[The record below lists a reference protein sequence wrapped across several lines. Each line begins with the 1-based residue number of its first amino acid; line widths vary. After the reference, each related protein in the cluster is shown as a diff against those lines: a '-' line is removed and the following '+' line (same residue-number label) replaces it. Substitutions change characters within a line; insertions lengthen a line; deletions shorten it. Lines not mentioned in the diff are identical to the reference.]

1 MGRQLGLFASAEPS
15 VDETFSRIRRTELAD
30 GAWVEHATGWVSG
43 DDALFDAIESTTR
56 WRRERRPM
64 YDRVVDVPRLVAGL
78 PADGPGHP
86 LLERMRDLL
95 AARYGEE
102 FPRTSLALYRNGDDS
117 VAYHGDTTARD
128 LPEAVVATV
137 SLGTPRRLLL
147 RPTAGGRSIAFALG
161 RGDLF
166 VMGGTCQRTWRH
178 GIPKVADSG
187 PRIAVMF
194 RPIWDAAY

>member
-78 PADGPGHP
+78 
-86 LLERMRDLL
+86 
-95 AARYGEE
+95 
-102 FPRTSLALYRNGDDS
+102 
-117 VAYHGDTTARD
+117 
-128 LPEAVVATV
+128 
-137 SLGTPRRLLL
+137 
-147 RPTAGGRSIAFALG
+147 AG
-161 RGDLF
+161 
-166 VMGGTCQRTWRH
+166 
-178 GIPKVADSG
+178 
-187 PRIAVMF
+187 
-194 RPIWDAAY
+194 

>member
-1 MGRQLGLFASAEPS
+1 
-15 VDETFSRIRRTELAD
+15 
-30 GAWVEHATGWVSG
+30 
-43 DDALFDAIESTTR
+43 
-56 WRRERRPM
+56 
-64 YDRVVDVPRLVAGL
+64 
-78 PADGPGHP
+78 
-86 LLERMRDLL
+86 MRDLL